1 MATGMLHLHRLV
13 VVLFILIYL
22 IKTILLLSDKDELL
36 EKFRIKIK
44 LFEIIVSVLFLAT
57 GIFLLINSGNIN
69 SYSVVKLSCVFLSI
83 PLAVMGFKQKNK
95 LLVTASFVLLVLS
108 YMLAYKAKAAKA
120 GGAIVAI
127 NGKEIFE
134 QKCALCH
141 GNDGKLGMSGA
152 KDITQT
158 QLSHQNI
165 LALIT
170 NGKNT
175 MPAFKSA
182 LNAEQIEAVI
192 NYVETDLK
200 GK

>member
-120 GGAIVAI
+120 GGVIVAI